1 MLKRKALMESIS
13 SNLHNFLKK
22 IGKNLSVPDKKFLRD
37 SLIGLI
43 RCGNPIVCQM
53 ARQLP
58 NQRTKFLSR
67 LDRLEAH
74 LGKDNK
80 FDSKL
85 KAELPEFWLPFV
97 QEDTP
102 IILDLSDIAKPFAKK
117 MDYLATVRDGSTGE
131 LVNGYWLVE
140 LYASLSRKNPV
151 PVLLEPFSHEEPY
164 SPGQNPVVLDA
175 VHKIFELTDK
185 RGVLVIDRGFDGW
198 VMFEDWL
205 DNKYHFV
212 ARLVGNRHL
221 LRFYS
226 GSPVESSRTGQWL
239 PIRADR
245 LADQTPTP
253 HRFHKLVKRHGKPAI
268 RITQIG
274 WVKVRLPGR
283 DEDLTL
289 VVSRLAGVDKP
300 MMLLTNLPVED
311 LKDAKRVLRLYIRRW
326 ECEEAIRFLKSQVNL
341 EKIRTFRWSAI
352 RRLVLLAV
360 LVMIYLGWLV
370 EAHPDISERLVS
382 LSQPLPD
389 NPDFLSY
396 RLLGGLTEVINTCFW
411 LHKDLLRKS
420 LS

>member
-13 SNLHNFLKK
+13 SNLHNYLKK
-22 IGKNLSVPDKKFLRD
+22 IGNNLSVPDKKFLRD
-37 SLIGLI
+37 SLVGLI
-43 RCGNPIVCQM
+43 RCGEPIVCQM
-53 ARQLP
+53 ARHLP

-67 LDRLEAH
+67 LDRLESH
-74 LGKDNK
+74 LVTDSDFDNK
-80 FDSKL
+80 IKSV
-85 KAELPEFWLPFV
+85 LPGIWLPFV
-97 QEDTP
+97 QDYTP
-102 IILDLSDIAKPFAKK
+102 IILDLSDIAKPLAKK

-140 LYASLSRKNPV
+140 LYASLTRKNPV

-164 SPGQNPVVLDA
+164 SPGQNPVVLAA
-175 VHKIFELTDK
+175 VRRIFELTGN
-185 RGVLVIDRGFDGW
+185 RGVLVVDRGLDGF

-205 DNKYHFV
+205 DNKYRFV

-221 LRFYS
+221 LRFS
-226 GSPVESSRTGQWL
+226 GDSEQRQAGQWV
-239 PIRADR
+239 PIRADL
-245 LADQTPTP
+245 LAEQTPTG
-253 HRFHKLVKRHGKPAI
+253 HRFNKLIKRHGKSSI

-283 DEDLTL
+283 DEALTL
-289 VVSRLAGVDKP
+289 VVSRLAGKDKP
-300 MMLLTNLPVED
+300 MMLLTNLPVENIN
-311 LKDAKRVLRLYIRRW
+311 DAKRILRFYIRRW
-326 ECEEAIRFLKSQVNL
+326 ECEEAIRFLKNQVKL

-360 LVMIYLGWLV
+360 LVMIYLGWLL
-370 EAHPDISERLVS
+370 EAHPNISDRLIS

-396 RLLGGLTEVINTCFW
+396 RLLGGLTEAVNTCFW

-420 LS
+420 LG

>member
-13 SNLHNFLKK
+13 SNLHNYLKK
-22 IGKNLSVPDKKFLRD
+22 IGNNLSVPDKKFLRD
-37 SLIGLI
+37 SLVGLI
-43 RCGNPIVCQM
+43 RCGEPIVCQM
-53 ARQLP
+53 ARHLP

-67 LDRLEAH
+67 LDRLESH
-74 LGKDNK
+74 LVTDSDFDNK
-80 FDSKL
+80 IKSV
-85 KAELPEFWLPFV
+85 LPGIWLPFV
-97 QEDTP
+97 QDDTP
-102 IILDLSDIAKPFAKK
+102 IILDLSDIAKPLAKK

-140 LYASLSRKNPV
+140 LYASLTRKNPV

-164 SPGQNPVVLDA
+164 SPGQNPVVLAA
-175 VHKIFELTDK
+175 VRRIFELTGN
-185 RGVLVIDRGFDGW
+185 RGVLVVDRGLDGF

-205 DNKYHFV
+205 NNKYRFV

-221 LRFYS
+221 LRFS
-226 GSPVESSRTGQWL
+226 GDSEQRQAGQWV
-239 PIRADR
+239 PIRADL
-245 LADQTPTP
+245 LAEQTPTG
-253 HRFHKLVKRHGKPAI
+253 HRFNKLIKRHGKSSI

-283 DEDLTL
+283 DEALTL
-289 VVSRLAGVDKP
+289 VVSRLAGKDKP
-300 MMLLTNLPVED
+300 MMLLTNLPVENIN
-311 LKDAKRVLRLYIRRW
+311 DAKRILRFYIRRW
-326 ECEEAIRFLKSQVNL
+326 ECEEAIRFLKNQVKL

-360 LVMIYLGWLV
+360 LVMIYLGWLL
-370 EAHPDISERLVS
+370 EAHPNISDRLIS

-396 RLLGGLTEVINTCFW
+396 RLLGGLTEAVNTCFW

-420 LS
+420 LG

>member
-1 MLKRKALMESIS
+1 MLKRKALLESIS

-22 IGKNLSVPDKKFLRD
+22 IGKNLPVPDKKFLRD

-43 RCGNPIVCQM
+43 RCGKPIVCQM
-53 ARQLP
+53 ARHLP

-74 LGKDNK
+74 LGKDSK

-85 KAELPEFWLPFV
+85 KAELPEFWLPFI
-97 QEDTP
+97 QDDTP
-102 IILDLSDIAKPFAKK
+102 IILDLSDIAKPLAKK

-140 LYASLSRKNPV
+140 MYASLSRKNPV

-164 SPGQNPVVLDA
+164 SPGQNPVVLAA
-175 VHKIFELTDK
+175 VHKIFELTNK
-185 RGVLVIDRGFDGW
+185 RGVLVVDRGFDGW

-205 DNKYHFV
+205 DNKYRFV

-221 LRFYS
+221 LRFFG
-226 GSPVESSRTGQWL
+226 GSEQSEAGQWV
-239 PIRADR
+239 PIRAQQ
-245 LADQTPTP
+245 LAEQTPTP
-253 HRFHKLVKRHGKPAI
+253 HRFHKLVKRHGKPAL

-283 DEDLTL
+283 EEDLTL
-289 VVSRLAGVDKP
+289 VVSRLAGNDKP
-300 MMLLTNLPVED
+300 MMLLTNLPVEN
-311 LKDAKRVLRLYIRRW
+311 LKDAKRVLRFYIRRW
-326 ECEEAIRFLKSQVNL
+326 ECEEGIRFLKSQVSL

-352 RRLVLLAV
+352 CRLVLLAV

-370 EAHPDISERLVS
+370 EEHPDICDRLVY

-389 NPDFLSY
+389 NPDFL
-396 RLLGGLTEVINTCFW
+396 LC
-411 LHKDLLRKS
+411 KS
-420 LS
+420 LAVAYN